1 MQAQQGLL
9 APRDLRVS
17 KSPKSPSPK
26 SQVFIY
32 IRYIYMFPGSHTS
45 KYKTRCMQG
54 DEADADAEAGAKAAD
69 EWGIRTMVLVN
80 MKQTP

>member
-1 MQAQQGLL
+1 
-9 APRDLRVS
+9 
-17 KSPKSPSPK
+17 
-26 SQVFIY
+26 
-32 IRYIYMFPGSHTS
+32 MFPGSHTS

-69 EWGIRTMVLVN
+69 ERGIRTMVLVN